1 MNCHNTNN
9 PCGLDNWPVGR
20 PCPCPGC
27 QQWLRDVMSSILEGV
42 VDGVIA
48 EGNPTS
54 PTEVQA
60 VLLKVAIAAFQLG
73 YLKGNENNNPSG
85 TNTPSPDALY

>member
-20 PCPCPGC
+20 PCPCPSC
-27 QQWLRDVMSSILEGV
+27 QQWLRDVMSSLLEGV
-42 VDGVIA
+42 VEGVIA

-73 YLKGNENNNPSG
+73 YLKGNEKNNPSG